1 MAHIVLGMAT
11 SHGPMLSTPPDQ
23 WGQRVLAD
31 RANKEHFYK
40 GGTYDFAQL
49 VKLRDSEQ
57 LGRQVSPDIWAT
69 RHAACRS
76 AIAEL
81 ARVFDRAKPDVVV
94 IVGNDQTEIF
104 TAANV
109 PAFAV
114 YWGDTILNHSYSE
127 AFLAKKSPGIAV
139 SVPGHIPPGGAEY
152 PGQADLGRHL
162 IETAMRDD
170 FDVASLRQF
179 PPPCETIPHAFG
191 FVYRQI
197 MRDRPVPSVPVFTN
211 TFYPPNQPTVRRC
224 YEFGKS
230 LLRGIASWKSDAR
243 VALIAS
249 GGLSHFVI
257 DEEVDHM
264 VLDALRSGD
273 ITELAQLPD
282 SIFQSGTS
290 EIKNWVP
297 VAGAMA
303 ALKLPMTLVDYVPCY
318 RSEAG
323 TGNGMGFVY
332 WEGPQS

>member
-23 WGQRVLAD
+23 WGQRVVAD
-31 RANKEHFYK
+31 RANKTHFHQ
-40 GGTYDFAQL
+40 GRTYDFDQL
-49 VKLRDSEQ
+49 VKLRDGEQ

-69 RHAACRS
+69 RHAACRR

-94 IVGNDQTEIF
+94 IVGNDQMELF
-104 TAANV
+104 TDANI

-114 YWGDTILNHSYSE
+114 YWGETILNHEYD
-127 AFLAKKSPGIAV
+127 AAQMARLPPGIPV
-139 SVPGHIPPGGAEY
+139 SVPGHIPPGGTVY
-152 PGQADLGRHL
+152 PGQPALGRHL
-162 IETAMRDD
+162 IASAMRDS
-170 FDVASLRQF
+170 FDVAALREF
-179 PPPCETIPHAFG
+179 PGAHQTIPHAFG

-197 MRDRPVPSVPVFTN
+197 MRDRPVPSVPVLTN
-211 TFYPPNQPTVRRC
+211 TFYPPNQPTARRC

-230 LLRGIASWKSDAR
+230 IVRAIASWQSDAR

-257 DEEVDHM
+257 DERIDRV
-264 VLDALRSGD
+264 VLEALRTAD
-273 ITELAQLPD
+273 ITELAALGE
-282 SIFQSGTS
+282 SIYQSGTS
-290 EIKNWVP
+290 EIKNWIP

-303 ALKLPMTLVDYVPCY
+303 DLGLPMTLVDYVPCY

-332 WEGPQS
+332 WEKPGA